1 MALLSWHSISLWAH
15 KNTTPSRWFFWRV
28 RQKISVVVFLRRY
41 GIQNGGGLLR
51 APACN
56 DFGQMQPRIVINGVR
71 DVSQFRRLCPNLSG

>member
-1 MALLSWHSISLWAH
+1 MPLLSWRSISLLAH
-15 KNTTPSRWFFWRV
+15 KNTAPSRWFFWRI

-41 GIQNGGGLLR
+41 GIQNSGGLLR

-71 DVSQFRRLCPNLSG
+71 YLSELRRLCPNLSG